1 MLRPS
6 PTILCVVVLLL
17 LGSSPLDAQGRGVEL
32 SYGRWWVD
40 DAYSS
45 VYSAMRFA
53 RLAGPVNFGIGFFHR
68 DDSRSSFDRTQT
80 GGDLSLRVGG
90 ATGLY
95 VLSSVGIGIKH
106 TDGNTDASWSVGA
119 GYGVVLF
126 SHLRIGAEARY
137 RVEDQD
143 VKGFWQLRPD
153 DRRGFQLQLGV
164 GVALGRSSR
173 AVLPA
178 GYATEE
184 PLEAP
189 TADEIRETAG
199 RSGFDHDAAAL
210 ATNVVETA
218 LDAMGTPYQWGGS
231 GENGFDC
238 SGLIQYAY
246 EKHGI
251 ILPRVSRDQAR
262 SGIAVDKSIGALAPG
277 DVLTFAVNG
286 HGVSH
291 VGLYVG
297 DGMFI
302 HSSSQGVRL
311 SSLESADGDSRWW
324 QARWVGVRR
333 VLN

>member
-1 MLRPS
+1 MLRPF
-6 PTILCVVVLLL
+6 PTALCVILL
-17 LGSSPLDAQGRGVEL
+17 LGSSPLGAQSRGVEL

-45 VYSAMRFA
+45 VYAATRFA
-53 RLAGPVNFGIGFFHR
+53 RLVGPVNFGIGFFHR
-68 DDSRSSFDRTQT
+68 DDSRSSYDRTQT
-80 GGDLSLRVGG
+80 GGDLSLQVGG

-95 VLSSVGIGIKH
+95 ALSSVGIGIKH
-106 TDGNTDASWSVGA
+106 SDGNADATWSVGA

-137 RVEDQD
+137 RVEDQN

-153 DRRGFQLQLGV
+153 DRRGFQLQIGV
-164 GVALGRSSR
+164 GYAIGRSPR
-173 AVLPA
+173 AAPPA
-178 GYATEE
+178 GYAAEE

-199 RSGFDHDAAAL
+199 SSGFDDEAATL

-231 GENGFDC
+231 DENGFDC

-246 EKHGI
+246 GQHGI

-262 SGIAVDKSIGALAPG
+262 SGIALDKSVDALAPG
-277 DVLTFAVNG
+277 DVLTFAVDGN
-286 HGVSH
+286 GVSH

-311 SSLESADGDSRWW
+311 SSLKTADGYSRWW
-324 QARWVGVRR
+324 QARWVGARR

>member
-1 MLRPS
+1 MLRPFS
-6 PTILCVVVLLL
+6 TTLCVILL
-17 LGSSPLDAQGRGVEL
+17 LGSRPLGAQGRGVEL

-45 VYSAMRFA
+45 VYSATRFA
-53 RLAGPVNFGIGFFHR
+53 RLVGPVSFGIGFFHR

-90 ATGLY
+90 ATGFY
-95 VLSSVGIGIKH
+95 ALSSVGIGIKH
-106 TDGNTDASWSVGA
+106 TDGNADASWSAGA

-126 SHLRIGAEARY
+126 SHLRLGAEARY
-137 RVEDQD
+137 RVEDQN

-164 GVALGRSSR
+164 GFTLGRSSR
-173 AVLPA
+173 AAPPA
-178 GYATEE
+178 GYAAQE

-189 TADEIRETAG
+189 TADEIMETAG
-199 RSGFDHDAAAL
+199 TSGLDDEAAAL

-218 LDAMGTPYQWGGS
+218 LNAMGTPYQWGGS

-246 EKHGI
+246 KKHGI

-262 SGIAVDKSIGALAPG
+262 SGIAIDKSIGALAPG

-286 HGVSH
+286 NGVSH

-311 SSLESADGDSRWW
+311 SSLESDDGDSRWW
-324 QARWVGVRR
+324 RARWVGVRR